1 METDSRRDQ
10 SMELDCRRTL
20 YLSIIIPE
28 REEKKEGSKQASGC
42 VEGGGENSG
51 RRRDGGGRKEQ
62 IWVRWWEQTRPALL
76 AR

>member
-28 REEKKEGSKQASGC
+28 RGEKKEGSKQADVSRAEEKTVGAAAM
-42 VEGGGENSG
+42 
-51 RRRDGGGRKEQ
+51 GGGRKEQ